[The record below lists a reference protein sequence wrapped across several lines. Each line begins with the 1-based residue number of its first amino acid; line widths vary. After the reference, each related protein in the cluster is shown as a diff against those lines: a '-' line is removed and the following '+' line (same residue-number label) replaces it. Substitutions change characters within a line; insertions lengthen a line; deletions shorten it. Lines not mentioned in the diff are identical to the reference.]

1 MKDANSSSLMSDK
14 KGVGAGCSFGFS
26 LNVPFLVRAAYCIG
40 CICALVAVYSMLMAE
55 SDFCRVDIKS

>member
-1 MKDANSSSLMSDK
+1 MSDK
-14 KGVGAGCSFGFS
+14 KLVGAGCSFGYP
-26 LNVPFLVRAAYCIG
+26 LNVAFLVRAAYCMG